1 LTQNARVVKILEKGM
16 AEVTVERTSA
26 CGNCSSCGASCAFK
40 RSLVI
45 TAKNRISARVGDS
58 VIISTKSSKIFLAAF
73 IVYIV
78 PFILFFAGYG
88 LTSASNLSEKASIL
102 ISAAAFF
109 AGIAIAYFYNRFIKN
124 RRGVEFDIV
133 AFNK

>member
-1 LTQNARVVKILEKGM
+1 LTQNARVVKILDRGR

-40 RSLVI
+40 RSLII
-45 TAKNRISARVGDS
+45 TAQNRISAGVGDS

-78 PFILFFAGYG
+78 PFALFFAAYG
-88 LTSASNLSEKASIL
+88 LTSAAQLSEKASIL
-102 ISAAAFF
+102 ISAAAFL
-109 AGIAIAYFYNRFIKN
+109 AGIAIALWYNRFIKN
-124 RRGVEFDIV
+124 RRGVDFDIV

>member
-1 LTQNARVVKILEKGM
+1 LTQNARVVKILDKGI
-16 AEVTVERTSA
+16 AEVTVERSSA
-26 CGNCSSCGASCAFK
+26 CGNCSSCGASCAFR

-45 TAKNRISARVGDS
+45 NANNRISAGVGDS

-78 PFILFFAGYG
+78 PFILFIAAYG
-88 LTSASNLSEKASIL
+88 LASAASLSEKASIL
-102 ISAAAFF
+102 VSVAAFF
-109 AGIAIAYFYNRFIKN
+109 IGIAIAWLYNRFVKN
-124 RRGVEFDIV
+124 RRSVQFDII